1 MSYAIADDPVETS
14 LRRYASRPMVA
25 IYALIV
31 AGSWLAWPWFAF
43 NSFALG
49 SATKRREL
57 TLLAISILGSI
68 ALAWG
73 MFELVAIGVIHPGTQ
88 LLLARLGVAT
98 FKIVLA
104 CQIASLQRDAVQVHI
119 YDGAAIEFHLP
130 VFHVGNAIA
139 MLVLTTFS
147 DPLIRVVLEGVRV

>member
-57 TLLAISILGSI
+57 ALLAISIVGSI

-73 MFELVAIGVIHPGTQ
+73 IFELLSLGVIHVGTQ

-98 FKIVLA
+98 FKVVLA
-104 CQIASLQRDAVQVHI
+104 CKIAALQRDAVLVHS
-119 YDGAAIEFHLP
+119 YDGVPIEYHLP
-130 VFHVGNAIA
+130 VFHIGNAIA

-147 DPLIRVVLEGVRV
+147 DPLIRIVLEGVRV